1 MTALLPSVFVASVI
15 GSLHCAGMCGPL
27 IAFYAGA
34 SDQHRRGVHVAYH
47 LGRFGTYTVLG
58 AIAGGVGQVANGALD
73 WVGLGRTGAI
83 VASVVMVIWGALLLS
98 QSVGFQLFRRHGPES
113 SASPTVLWVYRLAS
127 RAQRRPPLIR
137 GALLGAASGLLPCGW
152 LYAFVVTAAGAG
164 SPALGALTMG
174 TFWLGTVPALVL
186 FAWGFG
192 RLTAGLR
199 RWVPSL
205 SALALVALGVIGV
218 FTRTSLASS
227 IQRVSM
233 TPITTTPS
241 TTRTATPVVPEMPA
255 DCPMHR
261 RSH

>member
-1 MTALLPSVFVASVI
+1 MTALLASVFVASVI

-47 LGRFGTYTVLG
+47 LGRFATYTVLG

-83 VASVVMVIWGALLLS
+83 VASVVMVIWGTLLLS
-98 QSVGFQLFRRHGPES
+98 QSAGFQLFRRHGPES
-113 SASPTVLWVYRLAS
+113 GAGTSPTVLWVYRLAS

-152 LYAFVVTAAGAG
+152 LYAFVVTAAGTG

-227 IQRVSM
+227 IQHVSS
-233 TPITTTPS
+233 TPS
-241 TTRTATPVVPEMPA
+241 TTTRAASPVVPDMPA

-261 RSH
+261 RNH